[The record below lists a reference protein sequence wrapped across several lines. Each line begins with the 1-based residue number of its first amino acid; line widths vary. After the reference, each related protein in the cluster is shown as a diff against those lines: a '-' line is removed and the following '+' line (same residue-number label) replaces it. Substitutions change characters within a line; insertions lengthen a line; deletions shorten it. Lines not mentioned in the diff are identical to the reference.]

1 MQKPDREPTD
11 AEAKAAVFRA
21 TDAWPYE
28 RSADAPA
35 FLGDPE
41 NADHIAREV
50 QTYVEDERRPRPT
63 RVELTIIVAFAVVVI
78 LGVAYFFGGSP
89 K

>member
-11 AEAKAAVFRA
+11 AEARAAVFDH
-21 TDAWPYE
+21 TNAWPYE
-28 RSADAPA
+28 DGDPTPT
-35 FLGDPE
+35 FLGVGE
-41 NADHIAREV
+41 SDHIAREV